1 MAVDGSMAGQSAP
14 LRILIVEDER
24 LIAMQLEDDIA
35 EAGHEVVGSAMS
47 SGEAIRLA
55 ERTRPDL
62 AFVDIHLADGPTG
75 IDVARRLTRPDN
87 VVVFLTSNVKR
98 IPDDFAGAAGVLNK
112 PVSTHGLHQALRYI
126 RRRMSADRGGAKPSC
141 LTVAPGWRERWNV
154 EG

>member
-1 MAVDGSMAGQSAP
+1 MITP

-35 EAGHEVVGSAMS
+35 DAGHTVVGSAMS
-47 SGEAIRLA
+47 SAEAVQLA
-55 ERTRPDL
+55 RSEKPDL

-75 IDVARRLTRPDN
+75 VDLARRISSPDH

-112 PVSTHGLHQALRYI
+112 PISTHILHQALRFI
-126 RRRMSADRGGAKPSC
+126 GGRMANDFSFTKPSS
-141 LTVAPGWRERWNV
+141 LTLAAEWRDKWMPDA
-154 EG
+154 